1 MQKLFINGTID
12 WWYSERF
19 KDTLFFAEAEPMT
32 IYIDSG
38 GGSVTDG
45 MAIAALMRQ
54 HAAQYNVEVK
64 AVGLGFV
71 GSIATV
77 PLLAATRTE
86 MDKNGFLMIHNPTVE
101 YLSGDSKT
109 LRQTAA
115 TLDTIKN
122 TLAELYTDKIDKNG
136 KLMDGDRQK
145 TKNAVLQYMAA
156 ETWFSAQEALDFGL
170 IDAIRACDE
179 EKKEMAA
186 QPQPPQN
193 IQEAQQRM
201 VALCKN
207 TPQII
212 KNQFNTMSQDTEKIE
227 MEVPKGQKG
236 IWSNFLNA
244 IKGLFVNSAA
254 AETQP
259 ETQPETKTAP
269 VAEAEKEQAPPSVAE
284 TKPTDVQAAVETVEQ
299 TIARLEQE
307 GYEVKKKEQKQAE
320 AENNAVAEIKN
331 SLKQLQQQIVENQ
344 AKPIAQ
350 NAAPIDVSKLPL
362 HKRLEHNFNKAK
374 K

>member
-12 WWYSERF
+12 WWYGERF

-71 GSIATV
+71 GSIATI

-86 MDKNGFLMIHNPTVE
+86 MDKSGFLMIHNPSVE
-101 YLSGDSKT
+101 YLSGDART

-122 TLAELYTDKIDKNG
+122 TLAEIYTDKIEKNA

-193 IQEAQQRM
+193 IQDAQQRM

-227 MEVPKGQKG
+227 MEVPKGQTGVMTK
-236 IWSNFLNA
+236 FFNA
-244 IKGLFVNSAA
+244 LKNLLFVNSANA
-254 AETQP
+254 AETQQ
-259 ETQPETKTAP
+259 TTDTAP
-269 VAEAEKEQAPPSVAE
+269 DAEAEKQADPAPEVE
-284 TKPTDVQAAVETVEQ
+284 TKKADSQAVVETVEQ
-299 TIARLEQE
+299 TITRLEQE

>member
-1 MQKLFINGTID
+1 MQ
-12 WWYSERF
+12 
-19 KDTLFFAEAEPMT
+19 
-32 IYIDSG
+32 
-38 GGSVTDG
+38 
-45 MAIAALMRQ
+45 
-54 HAAQYNVEVK
+54 
-64 AVGLGFV
+64 
-71 GSIATV
+71 
-77 PLLAATRTE
+77 
-86 MDKNGFLMIHNPTVE
+86 
-101 YLSGDSKT
+101 
-109 LRQTAA
+109 
-115 TLDTIKN
+115 
-122 TLAELYTDKIDKNG
+122 
-136 KLMDGDRQK
+136 
-145 TKNAVLQYMAA
+145 
-156 ETWFSAQEALDFGL
+156 
-170 IDAIRACDE
+170 
-179 EKKEMAA
+179 
-186 QPQPPQN
+186 
-193 IQEAQQRM
+193 
-201 VALCKN
+201 
-207 TPQII
+207 
-212 KNQFNTMSQDTEKIE
+212 QDTEKIE

-269 VAEAEKEQAPPSVAE
+269 VAEAEKQADPAPEVE
-284 TKPTDVQAAVETVEQ
+284 TKKADSQAVVETVEQ
-299 TIARLEQE
+299 TITRLEQE